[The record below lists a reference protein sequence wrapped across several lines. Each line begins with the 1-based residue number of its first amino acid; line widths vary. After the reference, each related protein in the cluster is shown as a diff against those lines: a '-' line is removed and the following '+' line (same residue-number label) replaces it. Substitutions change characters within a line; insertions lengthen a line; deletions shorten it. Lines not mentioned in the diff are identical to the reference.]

1 MAPIK
6 RARLDNGNGEAS
18 SAILS
23 SELGPRKKARTSIPT
38 VREDSDNEG
47 TVYSALSAGSVSEGE
62 DPHLNG
68 EIDED
73 AIERIQT
80 QLVREKY
87 EKSVEN
93 TPAESGII
101 ERVDCFNFMC
111 HEHFYVEL
119 GPLINFIVGKNGS
132 GKSAILTAITLCL
145 GGKASATNRGQ
156 SLKNFIKEGKDSAT
170 IIVRLK
176 NQGDGAYLAHE
187 YGNSIIVERHFSRS
201 GSSGFKLKSADNRIV
216 SNKKSEL
223 DNITDYF
230 ALQIDNPMNVLS
242 QDMARQFLST
252 SSAAE
257 KYKFFIKGVQLE
269 QLDQDYHLIEE
280 SIDNSEAKMS
290 LTLDQMK
297 ELEKR
302 RNKAQSRLAL
312 SERHDTIQRRIE
324 KLRAQMAW
332 VQVEE
337 QERILNSC
345 DERILKMNT
354 RIEDLEGEVR
364 KFEEVFQQTDRECN
378 EAGEV
383 LQQAKS
389 EYEAQEEVMKASK
402 EKVEE
407 GTNEQHSLQ
416 AQQRT
421 IRECLKTAE
430 DNIKA
435 TRKKIDEE
443 NQRLAD
449 LDGGSHARRL
459 AEVEEK
465 KAEAD
470 QAANRYR
477 AHQQELGRIQEDIS
491 RAEREVSS
499 KRDPISKQ
507 RDDLAQ
513 AETQLRN
520 LTRDKGHQQ
529 SGFPEK
535 MPTLLRAIQNEQH
548 RFSRPPVGPI
558 GNHVRL
564 LKPKWSGVLESSL
577 GNNLSSFVVTSKRD
591 SDTLLGIMRRVGC
604 ECTVLIGNDSGPM
617 DTSGHEPDARFDT
630 IDNELVR
637 RQLVI
642 SNGIEQVLLIED
654 LEEAS
659 KILFDGERPRN
670 VKRCFCIDQR
680 DRRRGIHLSFTRA
693 GEPNQTPVQA
703 YTGRPRMKTDIES
716 QIRMQQDAVNNL
728 KQVLHDLETQQ
739 RTARTHLEK
748 CRQALTR
755 HKRQEDNL
763 QIESQRAEDLVE
775 ELRDAINRDSVQDG
789 RLDALKEALEEA
801 EAERRTHESSY
812 ENGVIVFDDFVQKL
826 KVIKREARDVSKEL
840 ASREE
845 KVLECERKATK
856 ASEKRSKALS
866 EKNAMIARH
875 ETAIEDKAKLV
886 ESRQTYADNVDQFVT
901 LASTVSARVPIDR
914 GETASSL
921 DKKYAKFQREAD
933 MHRQQMGASRDEIAA
948 AAAEAE
954 QRYEACC
961 AQMRELERTAQR
973 LKSSVETRRIRWGVF
988 RANISQRAKS
998 QFMYLLSER
1007 SFRGRLL
1014 TDHTEKLLDI
1024 QIEPD
1029 ITKESAKGRK
1039 ATTLSGG
1046 EKSFSQICLLL
1057 SLWEAMGSPIRC
1069 LDEFDV
1075 FMDQVNRRM
1084 SIEMLMLAARRSVGR
1099 QFIFITPGSR
1109 DDISLAPDVRV
1120 KELAEPERGQT
1131 TLSFNR

>member
-1 MAPIK
+1 M
-6 RARLDNGNGEAS
+6 S
-18 SAILS
+18 Q
-23 SELGPRKKARTSIPT
+23 RKKARTSNVPT

-47 TVYSALSAGSVSEGE
+47 TVYSALSAGSVSSGEEG
-62 DPHLNG
+62 PPING

-87 EKSVEN
+87 ERSVEN
-93 TPAESGII
+93 TPAEHGII

-187 YGNSIIVERHFSRS
+187 YGDSIIVERHFSRS

-302 RNKAQSRLAL
+302 RDKAQSRLAL
-312 SERHDTIQRRIE
+312 SERHETIQRRIE

-354 RIEDLEGEVR
+354 RIEDIEGEVR

-378 EAGEV
+378 EAAEV
-383 LQQAKS
+383 LQQARS
-389 EYEAQEEVMKASK
+389 EYEAQEEVMRASK

-449 LDGGSHARRL
+449 LDGGSHARRW

-465 KAEAD
+465 KAEAEE
-470 QAANRYR
+470 AGSRYR

-491 RAEREVSS
+491 RAEREMAS

-507 RDDLAQ
+507 RDDIAQ

-529 SGFPEK
+529 SGFHEK

-548 RFSRPPVGPI
+548 MFSRPPVGPM

-564 LKPKWSGVLESSL
+564 LKPKWSGILESSL
-577 GNNLSSFVVTSKRD
+577 GNNMSSFVVTSKRD
-591 SDTLLGIMRRVGC
+591 SDTLLGIMKRVGC
-604 ECTVLIGNDSGPM
+604 ECSVLIGNDSGPM
-617 DTSGHEPDARFDT
+617 DTSNHEPDANFDT
-630 IDNELVR
+630 ALR
-637 RQLVI
+637 
-642 SNGIEQVLLIED
+642 VL
-654 LEEAS
+654 EAS
-659 KILFDGERPRN
+659 KPPFSNYLG
-670 VKRCFCIDQR
+670 
-680 DRRRGIHLSFTRA
+680 
-693 GEPNQTPVQA
+693 
-703 YTGRPRMKTDIES
+703 
-716 QIRMQQDAVNNL
+716 MQQDAINNL

-763 QIESQRAEDLVE
+763 RIESQRAEDLVE

-812 ENGVIVFDDFVQKL
+812 ENGVIVFDEFVQKL

-840 ASREE
+840 AAREE
-845 KVLECERKATK
+845 KVRECERKATK

-866 EKNAMIARH
+866 EKNAMITRH

-914 GETASSL
+914 GETANSL

-961 AQMRELERTAQR
+961 AQMQELERTAQR
-973 LKSSVETRRIRWGVF
+973 LKSS
-988 RANISQRAKS
+988 
-998 QFMYLLSER
+998 
-1007 SFRGRLL
+1007 
-1014 TDHTEKLLDI
+1014 
-1024 QIEPD
+1024 
-1029 ITKESAKGRK
+1029 
-1039 ATTLSGG
+1039 
-1046 EKSFSQICLLL
+1046 
-1057 SLWEAMGSPIRC
+1057 
-1069 LDEFDV
+1069 
-1075 FMDQVNRRM
+1075 VNRRM

-1120 KELAEPERGQT
+1120 KEYVPVPIVPWNLKPDKIGFWDWLTLDCFLGSLNRNAARRHYPLLDDHLLATFWLKPPC
-1131 TLSFNR
+1131 LFDSDFAKSSFAWAWR